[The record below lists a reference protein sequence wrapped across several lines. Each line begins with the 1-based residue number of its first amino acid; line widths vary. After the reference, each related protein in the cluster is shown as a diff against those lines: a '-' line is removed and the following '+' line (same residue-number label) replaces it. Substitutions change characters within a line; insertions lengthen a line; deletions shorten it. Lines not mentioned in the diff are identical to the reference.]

1 MDVQEPKSFVIG
13 LDLGGT
19 NSVFGIVDQ
28 RGQVLATTSIK
39 TQSYKTV
46 EDFVDAG
53 IETSYNYGL
62 VLMNN
67 EGTEG
72 QTTCTQGLV
81 FPGAVA
87 QLNGM
92 WYDDNKKEEYTL
104 SGIDSWIKSYTIDE
118 ESYREYGLTVI
129 KFTCDPLPSNVAGR
143 KCDILIHGKGVVS
156 DKPITV
162 VQGDVTAA
170 INNVHSSNTIKEG
183 PNYNIAGQRV
193 GKDYKG
199 IIIKNGKKQFNK

>member
-1 MDVQEPKSFVIG
+1 M
-13 LDLGGT
+13 
-19 NSVFGIVDQ
+19 
-28 RGQVLATTSIK
+28 
-39 TQSYKTV
+39 
-46 EDFVDAG
+46 
-53 IETSYNYGL
+53 ETSYNYGL
-62 VLMNN
+62 VQMNN

-92 WYDDNKKEEYTL
+92 WYDEDKKEQYTL
-104 SGIDSWIKSYTIDE
+104 SGIDSWIKSYAIDE
-118 ESYREYGLTVI
+118 DSYREYGLTVI

-170 INNVHSSNTIKEG
+170 INNVHLSTTTKEY
-183 PNYNIAGQRV
+183 PNYNVAGQRV
-193 GKDYKG
+193 EKNYKG
-199 IIIKNGKKQFNK
+199 IIIRNGKKTIQ